1 MPVATPVPPMPAAP
15 PVPPVLAA
23 PLVPA
28 GSGLPTGTSGP
39 TARDIPSE
47 IRVSKAAEEYL
58 GGKFDT
64 IKAAARSWSL
74 PYTTLYG
81 RVKGKKPRSLNG
93 GKSFLQPSEEASLLA
108 WCNWRISIGK

>member
-1 MPVATPVPPMPAAP
+1 MPA
-15 PVPPVLAA
+15 VPAMPGA
-23 PLVPA
+23 PA
-28 GSGLPTGTSGP
+28 GSGLPTGATGTSGP
-39 TARDIPSE
+39 TPRDIPSE

-81 RVKGKKPRSLNG
+81 RPAVVPYLASPVGCSLVVVI
-93 GKSFLQPSEEASLLA
+93 LA
-108 WCNWRISIGK
+108 RFGANEVGICK